1 VSAHVRASLIAVGD
15 ELLSGAQIDSNSAW
29 LARELGQRGIAVGS
43 IEVVGDDEPL
53 IAAAVQRGLERSEL
67 VLVGGGLGPTLDDV
81 TRHGVARALGRELF
95 ESDEALA
102 EVRAWFD
109 RRGVAMSDTNRRQ
122 ALFPRGA
129 QVLRNRAGT
138 APAFLL
144 EREGRAVAALP
155 GPPRELAV
163 VWREELLPWLEAR
176 GWARAALGERRFYL
190 FGIPESLF
198 AERVGEWMARDAEP
212 RMGCTVRDGTLTAA
226 LRARD
231 GSGGSL
237 AALERRADEFR
248 SRFAREIY
256 SESEWELER
265 VLAAEL
271 VARGITISAAES
283 CTGGMAQELLT
294 RVPGISRVFHR
305 GYVTYADEPKHELLG
320 VPRELLRAHGAVS
333 REVAEAM
340 ALGAARA
347 SGSALAF
354 AITGIAGPEG
364 GSAEKPIGLVW
375 LATVLDGVVQ
385 STERRLPPVE
395 REAIRRV
402 AARTALFL
410 CWKRVR
416 EAFAARD

>member
-163 VWREELLPWLEAR
+163 VWRE
-176 GWARAALGERRFYL
+176 
-190 FGIPESLF
+190 
-198 AERVGEWMARDAEP
+198 
-212 RMGCTVRDGTLTAA
+212 
-226 LRARD
+226 
-231 GSGGSL
+231 
-237 AALERRADEFR
+237 
-248 SRFAREIY
+248 
-256 SESEWELER
+256 
-265 VLAAEL
+265 
-271 VARGITISAAES
+271 
-283 CTGGMAQELLT
+283 
-294 RVPGISRVFHR
+294 
-305 GYVTYADEPKHELLG
+305 
-320 VPRELLRAHGAVS
+320 
-333 REVAEAM
+333 
-340 ALGAARA
+340 
-347 SGSALAF
+347 
-354 AITGIAGPEG
+354 
-364 GSAEKPIGLVW
+364 
-375 LATVLDGVVQ
+375 
-385 STERRLPPVE
+385 
-395 REAIRRV
+395 
-402 AARTALFL
+402 
-410 CWKRVR
+410 
-416 EAFAARD
+416 